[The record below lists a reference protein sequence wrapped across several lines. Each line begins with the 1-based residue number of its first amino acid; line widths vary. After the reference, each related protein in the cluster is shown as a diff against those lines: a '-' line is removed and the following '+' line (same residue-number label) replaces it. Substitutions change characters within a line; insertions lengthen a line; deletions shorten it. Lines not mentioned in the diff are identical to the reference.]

1 MSAGTVA
8 GVDARAPARG
18 RSAPI
23 RHQALVVGNTR
34 VAEQTWWLELE
45 SPAIARSSRPGQFLM
60 IGWGL
65 DSPGCFMLPRPF
77 SVGWRSPDG
86 RVGLLLRTYG
96 TGTRR
101 MAELR
106 AGDAMLLLGPLGRP
120 FDTGEDGV
128 IVCVAGGV
136 GLAPF
141 LFLASEARRRGRP
154 VRLLYGERA
163 GDWVFDPGL
172 IEELTGGPAEV
183 WTEDGGAGRRGL
195 VVDGLDLEARDEAG
209 RPPVLLACG
218 PTPMLRVVAAMAE
231 SAGVELQVSVEEN
244 MGCGVGTCQGCV
256 VRGADGRWI
265 KSCVEGPVF
274 RASELAW
281 PS

>member
-1 MSAGTVA
+1 MSSGTA
-8 GVDARAPARG
+8 AEVDARAPAGSR
-18 RSAPI
+18 PI
-23 RHQALVVGNTR
+23 RDEARVVGTTA

-45 SPAIARSSRPGQFLM
+45 SPGIARASRPGQFVM

-65 DSPGCFMLPRPF
+65 DSPGLFMLPRPF

-86 RVGLLLRTYG
+86 RIGLLLRIYG

-101 MAELR
+101 MASLR
-106 AGDAMLLLGPLGRP
+106 PGETMLLLGPLGRP
-120 FDTGEDGV
+120 FDTGEERA

-141 LFLASEARRRGRP
+141 LFLASEERRRGRR

-163 GDWVFDPGL
+163 GDWVFDPAL
-172 IEELTGGPAEV
+172 IEELTGGAPEV
-183 WTEDGGAGRRGL
+183 WTEDGGVGRRGL
-195 VVDGLDLEARDEAG
+195 VVDGLELGARDEAG

-231 SAGVELQVSVEEN
+231 AAGVDLQVSVEEN